1 MGVLEEPRLATVQPR
16 AAPNYTEYWPE
27 IDGLRAIAVISV
39 FLFHLDARLLAGGF
53 VGVDIF
59 FVISGY
65 LITNLLV
72 RDIGNRNFSLFR
84 FYQRRIARIAPAAIL
99 VVASTMIAGF
109 LIYSAQDFASLGANA
124 LAATLSFINVKLL
137 FQGSYFKFSPD
148 AQPLIH
154 YWSLAVEE
162 QFYVVFPLLIYGV
175 MRLTRH
181 SLAVSLVCLLLSL
194 SACILMTPSA
204 PIASFYLLPT
214 RAWELLAGSCLALA
228 KRHHPKFFGKKSTS
242 FLVVGLSMTLV
253 SFIVVRSEGFPGWIA
268 MLPVAGSTFV
278 SLPPD
283 Y

>member
-1 MGVLEEPRLATVQPR
+1 MSA
-16 AAPNYTEYWPE
+16 
-27 IDGLRAIAVISV
+27 ID
-39 FLFHLDARLLAGGF
+39 
-53 VGVDIF
+53 
-59 FVISGY
+59 
-65 LITNLLV
+65 
-72 RDIGNRNFSLFR
+72 
-84 FYQRRIARIAPAAIL
+84 
-99 VVASTMIAGF
+99 
-109 LIYSAQDFASLGANA
+109 AQDFASLGANA
-124 LAATLSFINVKLL
+124 LAATLSFINFKLL
-137 FQGSYFKFSPD
+137 FQGSYFKISPD

-154 YWSLAVEE
+154 YWSLGVEE
-162 QFYVVFPLLIYGV
+162 QFYVVFPLLIFGV

-242 FLVVGLSMTLV
+242 FLVVGLSIILV

-278 SLPPD
+278 LAGIGTPLRWTPSVGPEVVEIKV
-283 Y
+283 